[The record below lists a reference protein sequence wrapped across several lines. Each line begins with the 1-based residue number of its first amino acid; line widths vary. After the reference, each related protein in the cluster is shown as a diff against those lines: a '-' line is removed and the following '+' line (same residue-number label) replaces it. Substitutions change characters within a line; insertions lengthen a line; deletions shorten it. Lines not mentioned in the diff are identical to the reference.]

1 MLSYPF
7 DYWSYLG
14 YNTYRGLCASGNYK
28 RASTFEDLTSGGF
41 LNFNDVRRLKEVY
54 DHVDDIDLWVGGIME
69 TPHQDSL
76 VGPAFKCIIGDQ
88 FIRLKEGD
96 RFWYETEDFTTGF
109 TGKVENGFL
118 SDNKGSHYGLI
129 L

>member
-109 TGKVENGFL
+109 TGRVENGFFL
-118 SDNKGSHYGLI
+118 TADEPF
-129 L
+129 